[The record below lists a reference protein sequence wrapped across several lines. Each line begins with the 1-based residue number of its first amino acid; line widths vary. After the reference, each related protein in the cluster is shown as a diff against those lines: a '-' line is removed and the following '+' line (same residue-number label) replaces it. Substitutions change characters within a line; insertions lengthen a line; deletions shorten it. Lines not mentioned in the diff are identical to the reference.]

1 MAIVHTPRTLV
12 SIARGMLRRRRRLA
26 VTAKT
31 SRNEDPTSAA
41 TATTTAAEAANIASN
56 FAGFVP
62 AARSSSDGEN
72 ENAATV
78 TNPHVYKSRANLFW
92 DVDYIGHMNNAS
104 YLTHAEY
111 ARWEWTA
118 ETGALQA
125 MYNTGSNFIVTNC
138 AVRFRKEIS
147 ANTKFE
153 IHSTLKG
160 IDERNLWMYQTF
172 RNINKDGNGDGRI
185 MSQVLVQ
192 AVVVQNRKILPPKI
206 MLDTMG
212 VPTEIIDSLLLKDDT
227 DNIDTATKT
236 NDNNNDNDATSFLK
250 RFKDLDD
257 AFRDEANAD
266 DKRLLSLNK
275 S

>member
-31 SRNEDPTSAA
+31 SRNADPTSAA
-41 TATTTAAEAANIASN
+41 ATAAAEAADVASN

-62 AARSSSDGEN
+62 AASLSSDGEN
-72 ENAATV
+72 DNAANV

-212 VPTEIIDSLLLKDDT
+212 VPNEIIDSLLLKDDT
-227 DNIDTATKT
+227 DNINTDTKT
-236 NDNNNDNDATSFLK
+236 NDNNNDNDNDATNFLK

-257 AFRDEANAD
+257 AFRVEANAD
-266 DKRLLSLNK
+266 DKRLLSFNK